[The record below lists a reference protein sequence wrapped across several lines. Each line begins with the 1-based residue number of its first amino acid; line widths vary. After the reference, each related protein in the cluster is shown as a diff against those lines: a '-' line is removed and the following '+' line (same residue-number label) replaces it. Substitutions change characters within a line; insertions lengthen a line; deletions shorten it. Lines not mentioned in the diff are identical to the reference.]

1 VSGGRALRV
10 AARYGFA
17 GGLCASLVMVVPASL
32 SDAATTPLGDL
43 GGTLVVLL
51 AVHAGMRA
59 ATAAEAFTGF
69 GRRIGIATVIATGAS
84 AIVAVGLYALYAA
97 WRPGLLAARYALY
110 EQRLKSGG
118 GAPAGRAAFEV
129 ARLAARKAQYLDPAF
144 QAIAAAGTIFFFA
157 MLFGAY
163 AAWHFRV
170 AARLRAGRSSR
181 RR

>member
-1 VSGGRALRV
+1 VSRGRALGV

-17 GGLCASLVMVVPASL
+17 GGLCASLVMVVPAYVSEN
-32 SDAATTPLGDL
+32 ATTPLADW
-43 GGTLVVLL
+43 GGTLVTLL
-51 AVHAGMRA
+51 AVHAGLRA
-59 ATAAEAFTGF
+59 ATAAPGDAGF
-69 GRRIGIATVIATGAS
+69 GRRIGIATVIATAAS
-84 AIVAVGLYALYAA
+84 AIVAAGLYALYAT

-110 EQRLKSGG
+110 AERLRSGG
-118 GAPAGRAAFEV
+118 EAPAGRAAFEV

-144 QAIAAAGTIFFFA
+144 QAFAAAGTIFFFA

-163 AAWHFRV
+163 SAWHFRV